1 MEKIDKII
9 VKFPIKLQMQFQQL
23 ISLGESGWSS
33 EWQKLAKEIIMQMN
47 DERDKGN
54 ITDDEWKYIH
64 TTFLH
69 DVGNIGVN
77 GYRFFNFALSG
88 KLQ

>member
-1 MEKIDKII
+1 MNDKII
-9 VKFPIKLQMQFQQL
+9 EKFPIKLQIQFQQL
-23 ISLGESGWSS
+23 ISLGYSGWSS
-33 EWQKLAKEIIMQMN
+33 EWQQLAKEIITQMN

-64 TTFLH
+64 TTYLY

-77 GYRFFNFALSG
+77 GYQFFNFVLSG
-88 KLQ
+88 ELQ

>member
-9 VKFPIKLQMQFQQL
+9 EKFPIKLQMQFQQL
-23 ISLGESGWSS
+23 ISLGYSGWSS
-33 EWQKLAKEIIMQMN
+33 EWQQLAKEIITQMN

-64 TTFLH
+64 TTYLY

-77 GYRFFNFALSG
+77 GYQFFDFVLSG
-88 KLQ
+88 ELQ

>member
-1 MEKIDKII
+1 MNDKII
-9 VKFPIKLQMQFQQL
+9 EKFPIKLQMQFQQL
-23 ISLGESGWSS
+23 ISLGYSGWSS
-33 EWQKLAKEIIMQMN
+33 EWQQLAKEIITQMN

-64 TTFLH
+64 TTYLY

-77 GYRFFNFALSG
+77 GYQFFDFVLSG
-88 KLQ
+88 ELQ

>member
-1 MEKIDKII
+1 MVNDKII
-9 VKFPIKLQMQFQQL
+9 EKFPIKLQIQFQQL
-23 ISLGESGWSS
+23 ISLGYSGWSS
-33 EWQKLAKEIIMQMN
+33 EWQQLAKEIITQMN

-64 TTFLH
+64 TTYLY

-77 GYRFFNFALSG
+77 GYQFFNFVLSG
-88 KLQ
+88 ELQ

>member
-1 MEKIDKII
+1 MNDKII
-9 VKFPIKLQMQFQQL
+9 EKFSIKLQIQFQQL
-23 ISLGESGWSS
+23 ISLGYSGWSS
-33 EWQKLAKEIIMQMN
+33 EWQQLAKEIITQMN

-64 TTFLH
+64 TTYLY

-77 GYRFFNFALSG
+77 GYQFFDFVLSG
-88 KLQ
+88 ELQ

>member
-1 MEKIDKII
+1 MVNDKII
-9 VKFPIKLQMQFQQL
+9 EKFPIKLQIQFQQL
-23 ISLGESGWSS
+23 ISLGYSGWSS
-33 EWQKLAKEIIMQMN
+33 EWQQLAKEIITQMN

-64 TTFLH
+64 TTYLY

-77 GYRFFNFALSG
+77 GYQFFNFVLSG

>member
-1 MEKIDKII
+1 MNDKII
-9 VKFPIKLQMQFQQL
+9 EKFPIKLQIQFQQL
-23 ISLGESGWSS
+23 ISLGYSGWSS
-33 EWQKLAKEIIMQMN
+33 EWQQLAKEIITQMN

-64 TTFLH
+64 TTYLY

-77 GYRFFNFALSG
+77 GYQFFDFVLSG
-88 KLQ
+88 ELQ

>member
-1 MEKIDKII
+1 MVNDKII
-9 VKFPIKLQMQFQQL
+9 EKFPIKLQIQFQQL
-23 ISLGESGWSS
+23 ISLGYSGWSS
-33 EWQKLAKEIIMQMN
+33 EWQQLAKEIITQMN

-64 TTFLH
+64 TTYLY

-77 GYRFFNFALSG
+77 GYRFFNFVLSG
-88 KLQ
+88 ELQ

>member
-1 MEKIDKII
+1 MNDKII
-9 VKFPIKLQMQFQQL
+9 EKFPIKLQIQFQQL
-23 ISLGESGWSS
+23 ISLGYSGWSS
-33 EWQKLAKEIIMQMN
+33 EWQQLAKEIITQMN

-64 TTFLH
+64 TTYLY

-77 GYRFFNFALSG
+77 GYQFFNFVLSG

>member
-1 MEKIDKII
+1 MVNDKII
-9 VKFPIKLQMQFQQL
+9 EKFPIKLQIQFQQL
-23 ISLGESGWSS
+23 ISLGYSGWSS
-33 EWQKLAKEIIMQMN
+33 EWQQLAKEIITQMN

-64 TTFLH
+64 TTYLY

-77 GYRFFNFALSG
+77 GYQFFDFVLSG
-88 KLQ
+88 ELQ

>member
-9 VKFPIKLQMQFQQL
+9 VKFPIKLQRQFQQL

-54 ITDDEWKYIH
+54 ITVDEWKYIH
-64 TTFLH
+64 TTYLH
-69 DVGNIGVN
+69 DVGHIGVN

>member
-1 MEKIDKII
+1 LVKDKII
-9 VKFPIKLQMQFQQL
+9 EKFPMKLQMQFQQL
-23 ISLGESGWSS
+23 VSLGYSGWSS
-33 EWQKLAKEIIMQMN
+33 EWQQLAKEIIMQMN

-64 TTFLH
+64 TTYLY

-77 GYRFFNFALSG
+77 GYRFFNFVLLEE
-88 KLQ
+88 LQ